1 VGISVSNQPSD
12 IIDVAAI
19 RRDFPVLHQD
29 VFPGVPLV
37 YLDNAA
43 TAQKPLSVI
52 EAVRHYYLADN
63 ANIHRGIH
71 ALAERATADYE
82 KARLKIANFI
92 GAASS
97 SEIIFVRN
105 TTEAIN
111 LVTHSWGR
119 VNIRVGDEILLTE
132 LEHHSN
138 LVPWQMLAQERGAV
152 IRYVPVNG
160 DCCLDLNR
168 YDALLTERTKVVAL
182 TGMSNVLGAITPAK
196 EMIDKA
202 HRAGAVVLVDGA
214 QSVPHLPTAVQTL
227 DVDFLAFSGH
237 KMCGPTGIG
246 VLYGKRTLLEA
257 MPPFLG
263 GGDMIRRVTL
273 DGAEWN
279 DLPWK
284 FEAGTP
290 SIAQAIGLGA
300 AVDYLETVGMDKIEA
315 YEHAIAEYALEA
327 MSEVKGVSTLGPSAA
342 ERGAVIAFT
351 VDGMHPHD
359 IAELLNRD
367 GVAVRAGHH
376 CAMPLHQ
383 KLGLPATSRASFYL
397 YNTFDEADRLVA
409 ALRRAQKVFGL
420 A

>member
-1 VGISVSNQPSD
+1 
-12 IIDVAAI
+12 
-19 RRDFPVLHQD
+19 
-29 VFPGVPLV
+29 
-37 YLDNAA
+37 
-43 TAQKPLSVI
+43 
-52 EAVRHYYLADN
+52 
-63 ANIHRGIH
+63 
-71 ALAERATADYE
+71 
-82 KARLKIANFI
+82 
-92 GAASS
+92 
-97 SEIIFVRN
+97 
-105 TTEAIN
+105 
-111 LVTHSWGR
+111 
-119 VNIRVGDEILLTE
+119 
-132 LEHHSN
+132 
-138 LVPWQMLAQERGAV
+138 VPWQLLAQERGAIV
-152 IRYVPVNG
+152 RYVPVDG
-160 DCCLDLNR
+160 DCSLDLDA
-168 YDALLTERTKVVAL
+168 YDALLTERTRLVSF
-182 TGMSNVLGAITPAK
+182 TGMSNVSGGITPAK
-196 EMIDKA
+196 KIIDRA
-202 HRAGAVVLVDGA
+202 HQAGAVVLMDGA
-214 QSVPHLPTAVQTL
+214 QSVPHLPTDVRTL

-246 VLYGKRTLLEA
+246 VLYGKRALLEA

-300 AVDYLETVGMDKIEA
+300 AVDYLESVGMDKIEA
-315 YEHAIAEYALEA
+315 YEHAIADYALEA
-327 MSEVKGVSTLGPSAA
+327 LSEVKGVSTLGPSAA

-351 VDGMHPHD
+351 VAGMHPHD
-359 IAELLNRD
+359 VAELLNRD

-409 ALRRAQKVFGL
+409 ALRRAQQTFGL

>member
-1 VGISVSNQPSD
+1 MSKEPSTV
-12 IIDVAAI
+12 IDVAAI
-19 RRDFPVLHQD
+19 RQDFPILHQD

-43 TAQKPLSVI
+43 TAQKPLPVI
-52 EAVRHYYLADN
+52 DAVRHYYLEDN

-71 ALAERATADYE
+71 ALAERATEAYE
-82 KARLKIANFI
+82 SARHRIAQFI

-97 SEIIFVRN
+97 SELIFVRN

-111 LVTHSWGR
+111 LVAYSWGR
-119 VNIRVGDEILLTE
+119 ANIGAGDEILLTE

-138 LVPWQMLAQERGAV
+138 LVPWQLLAQEKKAV
-152 IRYVPVNG
+152 IRYLPING
-160 DCCLDLNR
+160 DCCLDMGQYR
-168 YDALLTERTKVVAL
+168 GLLTDRTKLVSF

-196 EMIDKA
+196 EIVDKA
-202 HRAGAVVLVDGA
+202 HQAGAVVLMDGA
-214 QSVPHLPTAVQTL
+214 QSVPHLPTNVQAL

-246 VLYGKRTLLEA
+246 VLYGKSALLEA

-263 GGDMIRRVTL
+263 GGDMIRRVTF

-290 SIAQAIGLGA
+290 SIAQAIGLGV
-300 AVDYLETVGMDKIEA
+300 AVDYLETIGMEKITA
-315 YEHAIAEYALEA
+315 YEHAIADYALEA
-327 MSEVKGVSTLGPSAA
+327 LSEIDGVSALGPPAS

-351 VDGMHPHD
+351 VDGIHPHD
-359 IAELLNRD
+359 VAEVLNRD

-383 KLGLPATSRASFYL
+383 KLGLTATSRASFYL
-397 YNTFDEADRLVA
+397 YNTFDEVDRLIA
-409 ALRRAQKVFGL
+409 GLREAQKLFGL
-420 A
+420 T

>member
-1 VGISVSNQPSD
+1 MSNEPSTL
-12 IIDVAAI
+12 IDVARI
-19 RRDFPVLHQD
+19 RHDFPVLHQD

-43 TAQKPLSVI
+43 TAQKPLPVI
-52 EAVRHYYLADN
+52 EAVEHYYLKDN

-71 ALAERATADYE
+71 ALAERATEAYE
-82 KARLKIANFI
+82 SARRRLARFI
-92 GAASS
+92 GASS
-97 SEIIFVRN
+97 PSEVIFVRN
-105 TTEAIN
+105 ATEAIN
-111 LVTHSWGR
+111 LVAYSWGR
-119 VNIRVGDEILLTE
+119 TNIRAGDEILLTE

-138 LVPWQMLAQERGAV
+138 LVPWQLLARETGAV
-152 IRYVPVNG
+152 IRYLPVNG
-160 DCCLDLNR
+160 DCCLDMDH
-168 YDALLTERTKVVAL
+168 YGALLTHRTKLVSFS
-182 TGMSNVLGAITPAK
+182 GMSNVLGTITPAR
-196 EMIDKA
+196 EIVEKA
-202 HRAGAVVLVDGA
+202 HQAGAVVLMDGA
-214 QSVPHLPTAVQTL
+214 QSVPHLPTDVQAL

-246 VLYGKRTLLEA
+246 ALYGKRALLEA
-257 MPPFLG
+257 MPPFLT
-263 GGDMIRRVTL
+263 GGDMIRRVTF

-279 DLPWK
+279 ELPWK

-300 AVDYLETVGMDKIEA
+300 AVDYLEAVGMDRIEA
-315 YEHAIAEYALEA
+315 YEHAIADYALEA
-327 MSEVKGVSTLGPSAA
+327 LSEVKGVSTLGPPAA

-359 IAELLNRD
+359 VGELLNRE

-383 KLGLPATSRASFYL
+383 KLGLTATSRASFYL
-397 YNTFDEADRLVA
+397 YNTFDEADRLVE
-409 ALRRAQKVFGL
+409 ALRKAQKLFGL